1 MANIE
6 LRRNTWYATLHV
18 PKDVQ
23 HIIGKAKLFE
33 IVLASAQPGVRLDP
47 REYREE
53 YRSEDGDDCD
63 HHQEFDQG
71 ESPTA
76 NGAT

>member
-23 HIIGKAKLFE
+23 HIIGKAKL
-33 IVLASAQPGVRLDP
+33 VAADRKLTV
-47 REYREE
+47 
-53 YRSEDGDDCD
+53 
-63 HHQEFDQG
+63 
-71 ESPTA
+71 
-76 NGAT
+76 